1 MAATVDAKE
10 WPRKQPEKS
19 ISHDIQ
25 HEAVGASAAPYC
37 SDVPLS
43 LPESSNAARPHLTCT
58 NKSRAVAGLLPGVDN
73 HEAHTLCL

>member
-1 MAATVDAKE
+1 MLKNGLE
-10 WPRKQPEKS
+10 SSLRKVFLMIFSTRLLVP
-19 ISHDIQ
+19 
-25 HEAVGASAAPYC
+25 VAAPYC

-58 NKSRAVAGLLPGVDN
+58 NKSRAVAGLLPVVDN